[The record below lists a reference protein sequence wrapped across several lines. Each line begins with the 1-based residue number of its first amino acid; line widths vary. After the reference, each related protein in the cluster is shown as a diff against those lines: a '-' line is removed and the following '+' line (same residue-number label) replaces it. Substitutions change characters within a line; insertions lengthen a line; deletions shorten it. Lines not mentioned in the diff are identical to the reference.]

1 MSAIAGE
8 EHRLVDFIAHSSVV
22 TSLKLSQG
30 SNRILATGDKEAK
43 INIWGNWDV
52 GKPPTNL
59 WTLTSNKSSIESLIF
74 DDHEQNVVSG
84 AMNGSIKV
92 FDLNVGRLARSLRGH
107 QVNTC
112 SLHYHPYGEFIVSG
126 SGDTTMKVWD
136 VRQKNCIQTYSGHQK
151 ELTCVRFSP
160 DGRWVA
166 SSAKDGQLLLWD
178 LVAGKLLHSVR
189 LQPTYITTFEFNPM
203 EFMLAAVTSAK
214 TVRIWDLE
222 IMKQIGCTYPDSS
235 PVKALTFSKQDI
247 CLCTASNDSVKL
259 WHWEPVKLTGSAT
272 VPWDGIGDMAMSS
285 SNVISGASSVGNVV
299 SLWSIHTD
307 FMLSDVLSRPSKAVL
322 PVNSVSRPTKGGSI
336 SERPR
341 DKHQQHQH
349 QHHQNVLLPTHCAD
363 PDLAPAVFGKHVLR
377 ANDTLFLIFYYC
389 SISRCEASG
398 SYTSSDRSIR

>member
-1 MSAIAGE
+1 MSANTDE

-22 TSLKLSQG
+22 TCLKLSQG

-52 GKPPTNL
+52 KKSPTNL

-74 DDHEQNVVSG
+74 DDQEQNVVSG

-222 IMKQIGCTYPDSS
+222 VMKQIGCTYPDSS
-235 PVKALTFSKQDI
+235 LVKALTFSKQDT

-259 WHWEPVKLTGSAT
+259 WHWEPVKLTASAT
-272 VPWDGIGDMAMSS
+272 VPWDGISDMVMSA
-285 SNVISGASSVGNVV
+285 SNVISSASSVGNVV
-299 SLWSIHTD
+299 SLWSLDTD
-307 FMLSDVLSRPSKAVL
+307 FMLSEGQSRPSKAIL
-322 PVNSVSRPTKGGSI
+322 PMSSLSRPMKGGSTRED
-336 SERPR
+336 SASKTRQPHE
-341 DKHQQHQH
+341 HQQQQPQH
-349 QHHQNVLLPTHCAD
+349 KEQRDILLPTHSAD
-363 PDLAPAVFGKHVLR
+363 PDLAPAAFGKHALKEMIHCS
-377 ANDTLFLIFYYC
+377 LFM
-389 SISRCEASG
+389 
-398 SYTSSDRSIR
+398 